1 MSEML
6 YLFLSEPRG
15 VLLFFAAGI
24 ILAWLG
30 YFSFILFTS
39 RPGANRNVYYPYLT
53 YSVSIFLWI
62 LSNAYFQS
70 PLLTYYSESTAVTM
84 ALFANLVSCCAFIS
98 AYNFSCHLISI
109 QPNTNLSLY
118 QKLFIGITSIYILII
133 NGSPGLTVKHVDIVA
148 PSDFVIIFG
157 PHTSW
162 LFLIVMLLLVLTFRN
177 FLIYKRSGS
186 QLIQIKSMY
195 MILGVIIFMISTLI
209 VHVLIPFIFDDFSL
223 TWLPP
228 TLAIFEILLIGYA
241 LLFNRFYS
249 PRYIASQFISHLT
262 NVALYLS
269 PYLLIIAIGYEDNP
283 LLIGLWIA
291 LIGLGWKTSLSRIKL
306 FTNRIFYGSKGN
318 PSENIQRVIGHFQYS
333 TEYGLGRLNEL
344 LNTRSGQILNI
355 TTHSDLAALKI
366 YFEGKHSVLVK
377 DELEFQIQYET
388 HTELSNIS
396 QLKQDMDASNS
407 ALILPIV
414 SKNGDISHLFMVSK
428 KDHDSLFSSEEIEAL
443 QVLFEQANQYIRSE
457 EQVRKSQVL
466 AGSIAHEIRNP
477 LSKIQYHFERIDAD
491 LFNVSNNSVHPFLN
505 EQMKDFYKE
514 LTESK
519 KAVQLGSRFIDI
531 IIDEIKGNSINP
543 QTFSAH
549 SASRLIEQ
557 ALNEYG
563 FAGDSHQARVIA
575 NTQND
580 FQFLVNETLF
590 SFVIFNLVKNA
601 VHYFSQYP
609 QSTLSI
615 QLERGE
621 SENYIIITDT
631 GPGIAD
637 SVIPYIFDELYTLG
651 KSNGSGLGLAYCRR
665 VMNAFGGNIHCQS
678 KYGSYTRFT
687 LTFPIINEEHI
698 PDNLFNELKEALT
711 GKQVLVMG
719 QKENTTLISSLLS
732 GFNILVSTF
741 DNWESAAKHIINNK
755 VDFAI
760 YDLSLSPT
768 QFEAFKNI
776 RSGDFGGNV
785 QKLPLIA
792 LSCENTKNIHF
803 DTNIFQGDFKVS
815 DSPMLFAQSLKS
827 LIDSGSLKPLG
838 HLIGK
843 RVLVVDDMQV
853 NRMLVQSYLTKEG
866 ITVLQ
871 ANSGNDALRI
881 AEQELPD
888 LILMDIHMPEMDGL
902 EVTRIL
908 RQKGCNI
915 PIIALSG
922 EYCNKVTKDIN
933 QYMNDHLMKPII
945 RQQLIQKLQYWIPES
960 EAKEMIVKRDVC
972 INHSI

>member
-1 MSEML
+1 MSDIF
-6 YLFLSEPRG
+6 YLFLSMSR
-15 VLLFFAAGI
+15 VALLFFAASI
-24 ILAWLG
+24 VLVWIG
-30 YFSFILFTS
+30 YFGFTLFTS
-39 RPGANRNVYYPYLT
+39 RSGVKQSVYYPYLA
-53 YSVSIFLWI
+53 YSIFIVLWI

-70 PLLTYYSESTAVTM
+70 ALLTFFSENTAVKM
-84 ALFANLVSCCAFIS
+84 ALFANFTSFAAFIC
-98 AYNFSCHLISI
+98 AYIFSCSLISI
-109 QPNTNLSLY
+109 RFNNKLLSHQKLICILVSLY
-118 QKLFIGITSIYILII
+118 SLIVNLLPNQTVIDVKIIAAGDFAIT
-133 NGSPGLTVKHVDIVA
+133 
-148 PSDFVIIFG
+148 FG
-157 PHTSW
+157 PQASV
-162 LFLIVMLLLVLTFRN
+162 LFFCGGGLLILTFRN
-177 FLIYKRSGS
+177 FLIYNRSNS
-186 QLIQIKSMY
+186 VLIQKKSQY
-195 MILGVIIFMISTLI
+195 MIMGMVIFMITTLI
-209 VHVLIPFIFDDFSL
+209 VHSFVPFAIGDFSL
-223 TWLPP
+223 AWLPP
-228 TLAIFEILLIGYA
+228 TLAIFETLLIGYA

-249 PRYIASQFISHLT
+249 LRYIIFQCVSILSNLF
-262 NVALYLS
+262 LYLLTYS
-269 PYLLIIAIGYEDNP
+269 FFSTLFFGNDPLFIILLI
-283 LLIGLWIA
+283 A
-291 LIGLGWKTSLSRIKL
+291 LVGFSWQLSLAQIKRGV
-306 FTNRIFYGSKGN
+306 NRLFYGKDGN
-318 PSENIQRVIGHFQYS
+318 PSENIQNVIFHFQHS
-333 TEYGLGRLNEL
+333 TEHGIIRLNEL
-344 LNTRSGQILNI
+344 LNTKRGQILNI
-355 TTHSDLAALKI
+355 NSYSEFAAFKK
-366 YFEGKHSVLVK
+366 YFAGNYSVLVK

-388 HTELSNIS
+388 HTGLSNIR
-396 QLKQDMDASNS
+396 QLKQDMDANNS
-407 ALILPIV
+407 ALVLPIV
-414 SKNGDISHLFMVSK
+414 GLNSDITHLFMVSK
-428 KDHDSLFSSEEIEAL
+428 KDHNSLFSSEEIEAL

-477 LSKIQYHFERIDAD
+477 LSKIQYHFERIDTD

-543 QTFSAH
+543 QTFRAH
-549 SASRLIEQ
+549 SARRLIEQ

-601 VHYFSQYP
+601 VYYFSQYP
-609 QSTLSI
+609 LSTLSI
-615 QLERGE
+615 HLECGE
-621 SENYIIITDT
+621 LENYIIVTDT

-637 SVIPYIFDELYTLG
+637 NAIPHIFDEFYTSG
-651 KSNGSGLGLAYCRR
+651 KSNGTGLGLAYCRR

-678 KYGSYTRFT
+678 KYGSYTRFR

-698 PDNLFNELKEALT
+698 PENLFKELKEALT

-741 DNWESAAKHIINNK
+741 DNWESAAKHIVNNK

-776 RSGDFGGNV
+776 RSGDFGSNV
-785 QKLPLIA
+785 QKIPLIA
-792 LSCENTKNIHF
+792 LSCENTKNTHF

-815 DSPMLFAQSLKS
+815 GSPMLFAQSLK
-827 LIDSGSLKPLG
+827 LLVDSGSLKPLG

-866 ITVLQ
+866 IIVLQ

-881 AEQELPD
+881 VEQELPD

-902 EVTRIL
+902 EVTQIL

-960 EAKEMIVKRDVC
+960 EAKEMIVKRDDC

>member
-1 MSEML
+1 MADLLCLLFSE
-6 YLFLSEPRG
+6 SRG
-15 VLLFFAAGI
+15 SLLFFAAGI
-24 ILAWLG
+24 ILSWLG
-30 YFSFILFTS
+30 YFSFTLFTS
-39 RPGANRNVYYPYLT
+39 RKGVNRNVYYPYLA
-53 YSVSIFLWI
+53 YSISIFLWI

-70 PLLTYYSESTAVTM
+70 SLLTYYSESTAITM
-84 ALFANLVSCCAFIS
+84 ALFANLVSFSAFIS
-98 AYNFSCHLISI
+98 AYGFSCRLISI
-109 QPNTNLSLY
+109 KPNTSLSLY
-118 QKLFIGITSIYILII
+118 QKVLIGSTSLYALLI
-133 NGSPGLTVKHVDIVA
+133 NWLPGLTVIRVDIMA
-148 PSDFVIIFG
+148 QGDFVIIFG
-157 PHTSW
+157 PQTTW
-162 LFLIVMLLLVLTFRN
+162 FFLCLMSIVFLTFYN
-177 FLIYKRSGS
+177 FLIYKKSGS
-186 QLIQIKSMY
+186 ALIQKKSQY
-195 MILGVIIFMISTLI
+195 MILGVIIFMLSTLI
-209 VHVLIPFIFDDFSL
+209 VHLIIPLMLDDFSL
-223 TWLPP
+223 TWVPP
-228 TLAIFEILLIGYA
+228 TLAIFEMLLIGYA

-249 PRYIASQFISHLT
+249 PLYIVSQFISHLI

-269 PYLLIIAIGYEDNP
+269 PYLLMAAIDHNNNP

-291 LIGLGWKTSLSRIKL
+291 LIGLGWKTSLSRIKS

-366 YFEGKHSVLVK
+366 YFEGKR
-377 DELEFQIQYET
+377 
-388 HTELSNIS
+388 
-396 QLKQDMDASNS
+396 
-407 ALILPIV
+407 
-414 SKNGDISHLFMVSK
+414 DITHLFMVSK
-428 KDHDSLFSSEEIEAL
+428 KDHNSLFSSEEIEAL

-491 LFNVSNNSVHPFLN
+491 LFNISNNSVHPFLN

-543 QTFSAH
+543 QTFRAH

-601 VHYFSQYP
+601 VYYFSQYP
-609 QSTLSI
+609 LSTLSI
-615 QLERGE
+615 HLECGE
-621 SENYIIITDT
+621 LENYIIVTDT

-637 SVIPYIFDELYTLG
+637 NAIPHIFDEFYTSG
-651 KSNGSGLGLAYCRR
+651 KSNGTGLGLAYCRR

-678 KYGSYTRFT
+678 KYGSYTRFR

-698 PDNLFNELKEALT
+698 PDNLFKELKEALT

-741 DNWESAAKHIINNK
+741 DNWESAAKHIVNNK

-776 RSGDFGGNV
+776 RSGDFGSNV
-785 QKLPLIA
+785 QKIPLIA
-792 LSCENTKNIHF
+792 LSCENTKNTHF

-815 DSPMLFAQSLKS
+815 DSPMLFAQSLK
-827 LIDSGSLKPLG
+827 LLVDSGSLKPLG
-838 HLIGK
+838 HLFGK

-866 ITVLQ
+866 IIVLQ

-881 AEQELPD
+881 VEQELPD

-902 EVTRIL
+902 EVTQIL

>member
-1 MSEML
+1 MPDL
-6 YLFLSEPRG
+6 PLLLFSEPRG
-15 VLLFFAAGI
+15 ALLFFAAGI

-30 YFSFILFTS
+30 YFSFTLFTS
-39 RPGANRNVYYPYLT
+39 RPGANRNVYYPYLA

-84 ALFANLVSCCAFIS
+84 ALFANLVSFCAFIS
-98 AYNFSCHLISI
+98 AYSFSCRLIST
-109 QPNTNLSLY
+109 QPDSNLSLY
-118 QKLFIGITSIYILII
+118 QKLFISIISLYALII
-133 NGSPGLTVKHVDIVA
+133 NSSPGLTVKHVDIVA
-148 PSDFVIIFG
+148 PGDFVIIFG
-157 PHTSW
+157 PQTSW
-162 LFLIVMLLLVLTFRN
+162 FFLCLMSAVFLTFHN
-177 FLIYKRSGS
+177 FLIYKKAGS
-186 QLIQIKSMY
+186 PLIQKKSQY
-195 MILGVIIFMISTLI
+195 MILGVIIFMLSTLI
-209 VHVLIPFIFDDFSL
+209 VHLIIPFMLDDFSL
-223 TWLPP
+223 TWVPP
-228 TLAIFEILLIGYA
+228 ALAIFETLLIGYA

-249 PRYIASQFISHLT
+249 PRYIISQFISHLV
-262 NVALYLS
+262 NVTLYLS

-291 LIGLGWKTSLSRIKL
+291 LIGLGWKSSLIQIKRG
-306 FTNRIFYGSKGN
+306 TNRLLYGKNGS

-333 TEYGLGRLNEL
+333 TEYGLGKLNEL

-355 TTHSDLAALKI
+355 NTHSDLAALKI

-396 QLKQDMDASNS
+396 WLKKNMDANNS
-407 ALILPIV
+407 ALVLPIV

-428 KDHDSLFSSEEIEAL
+428 KDRDGLFSSEEIDAL

-491 LFNVSNNSVHPFLN
+491 LFDVNNNSAHPFLS
-505 EQMKDFYKE
+505 EQMKGLYKE

-519 KAVQLGSRFIDI
+519 KAVQLGTRFIDI
-531 IIDEIKGNSINP
+531 IIDEIKGNSINS
-543 QTFSAH
+543 QTFSSH
-549 SASRLIEQ
+549 SAGRLTEQ
-557 ALNEYG
+557 ALSEYG
-563 FAGDSHQARVIA
+563 FVGNTYQARIIA

-580 FQFLVNETLF
+580 FQFWGNETLF
-590 SFVIFNLVKNA
+590 SFVMFNLVKNA
-601 VHYFSQYP
+601 LHYFSQYP

-615 QLERGE
+615 HLERGE
-621 SENYIIITDT
+621 SENCIIVTDT

-637 SVIPYIFDELYTLG
+637 NVIPHIFDEFYTLG
-651 KSNGSGLGLAYCRR
+651 KSDGSGLGLAYCRR
-665 VMNAFGGNIHCQS
+665 VINAFGGNIHCQS

-698 PDNLFNELKEALT
+698 PNNLFNELKEALT
-711 GKQVLVMG
+711 GKQVLVIG
-719 QKENTTLISSLLS
+719 PKENTTLISSLLS
-732 GFNILVSTF
+732 GFNIIVSTV
-741 DNWESAAKHIINNK
+741 DNGKSAAKYIGNNN
-755 VDFAI
+755 VDFAF

-768 QFEAFKNI
+768 QFEALKKI
-776 RSGDFGGNV
+776 RSGDFGANA
-785 QKLPLIA
+785 QKIPLIA
-792 LSCENTKNIHF
+792 LSNENTRSTRF
-803 DTNIFQGDFKVS
+803 DTNVFQGEFRIS
-815 DSPMLFAQSLKS
+815 DSLPLFAQSLKL

-843 RVLVVDDMQV
+843 RVLVVDDMQI
-853 NRMLVQSYLTKEG
+853 NRMLVQSYLAQEG

-871 ANSGNDALRI
+871 AHNGSVALCI
-881 AEQELPD
+881 AEQERPD

-908 RQKGCNI
+908 RQRGCNI

-922 EYCNKVTKDIN
+922 ECCNEVTKEIS
-933 QYMNDHLMKPII
+933 QYMNAHLMKPIT
-945 RQQLIQKLQYWIPES
+945 RQQLMQKLQYWIPES
-960 EAKEMIVKRDVC
+960 EADKIISKQDIHIV
-972 INHSI
+972 HSI